1 MKNKDN
7 IGLKNKKNKQNVEN
21 KDNKGMEN
29 KKQE

>member
-1 MKNKDN
+1 MENKDN